1 MLPETKEKFPA
12 PSYTENVLADCFEDA
27 KRYFLNALIEVDYAH
42 AVMLAEQKIITG
54 DELKML
60 LKALRSLDLDKIR
73 AAKYDGTCEDLFFY
87 LQQEVAKNCDAEVA
101 GKLHTARSRNDIDVT
116 IYRLHLRVV
125 TLKLLRETMNLRRTM
140 LDLAAQHHETLIPAY
155 THTQPAQPSTLAHF
169 LLAIAENLGRDV
181 KRLQRAFENM
191 NFCPLGACAITTT
204 GFPISR
210 TRTAE
215 LLGFTAPTVNSYA
228 SIASIDYFT
237 ELLGATTALL
247 VNVGKFSQEF
257 LLMAMQEFDVI
268 ILSDGYVQTSSIMPQ
283 KRNPVALEHVRA
295 IASKGLGQTLGVFT
309 AVHNTPFGD
318 INDSED
324 DIQPLIYSAI
334 RDASRAVSLLGNTL
348 KTATFKIDTLR
359 KRAGENFITVTEL
372 ADTIVRRENL
382 SFRAAHKIVAKSVK
396 AALAVSSEITHEI
409 LQAAANDIL
418 GNNLSLSAEETEQAL
433 SAENFVNIRKI
444 YGGTAPEETRRALSV
459 EREYEKTDEQWFS
472 AKTEFL
478 ENASGKL
485 KTIVDE
491 TIEPVCS

>member
-1 MLPETKEKFPA
+1 MTQEKFPA
-12 PSYTENVLADCFEDA
+12 ASYTENVLADCFEDA
-27 KRYFLNALIEVDYAH
+27 KKYFLNALIEVDYAH

-60 LKALRSLDLDKIR
+60 LEALRKLDLDKIR
-73 AAKYDGTCEDLFFY
+73 AARYDGTYEDLFFFI
-87 LQQEVAKNCDAEVA
+87 QQEISENCDAETA
-101 GKLHTARSRNDIDVT
+101 GRLHTARSRNDIDVT
-116 IYRLHLRVV
+116 IYRLHLREI

-169 LLAIAENLGRDV
+169 LLAVAENLGRDV

-237 ELLGATTALL
+237 EMLGATTALL
-247 VNVGKFSQEF
+247 VNVGKFAQEF

-295 IASKGLGQTLGVFT
+295 IASKGLGQTLGVMT

-324 DIQPLIYSAI
+324 DIQPLIYNAI
-334 RDASRAVSLLGNTL
+334 RDANRAVSLLGSTL
-348 KTATFKIDTLR
+348 EKATFKIETLR

-382 SFRAAHKIVAKSVK
+382 SFRVAHKIVAKSVRD
-396 AALAVSSEITHEI
+396 ALAAGSEITHEI
-409 LQAAANDIL
+409 LQTAANEIS
-418 GNNLSLSAEETEQAL
+418 GNSLSLSAAETETAL
-433 SAENFVNIRKI
+433 SAENFVNIRTI
-444 YGGTAPEETRRALSV
+444 YGGTAPAETRRALSV
-459 EREYEKTDEQWFS
+459 EREIERLDELWITEKIDFIKNAAEKLRALTDEKI
-472 AKTEFL
+472 KT
-478 ENASGKL
+478 
-485 KTIVDE
+485 V
-491 TIEPVCS
+491 